1 MHAKMQWESVN
12 GPCLWN
18 VAEKFQSRKVYHC
31 RAFNRTGSPLT
42 ATTPQLSLF
51 QVYIGRKPA
60 YSNLMTYL
68 AALLDYF
75 ALEGARGAVVRAFF
89 CRARGPGFSPTSF

>member
-1 MHAKMQWESVN
+1 MLLKVFN
-12 GPCLWN
+12 
-18 VAEKFQSRKVYHC
+18 AEKFIIVV
-31 RAFNRTGSPLT
+31 PLT
-42 ATTPQLSLF
+42 GPFDRYNTSTALSLF
-51 QVYIGRKPA
+51 QVYIGREPA

-75 ALEGARGAVVRAFF
+75 GLEGARGAVVRAFF